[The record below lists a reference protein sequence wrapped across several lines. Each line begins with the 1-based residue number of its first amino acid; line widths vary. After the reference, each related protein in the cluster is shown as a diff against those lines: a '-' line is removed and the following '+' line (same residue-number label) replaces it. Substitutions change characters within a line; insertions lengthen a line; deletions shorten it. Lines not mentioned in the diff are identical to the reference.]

1 MPRKISADLKKLIN
15 VSGVPTKGRNKPPTS
30 PFKFKKSTKK
40 EKEKAIRP
48 NKTVV
53 RGTKPKKAKAKF
65 GKPTDDKKKPQDKKK
80 KTKQP
85 SKKSSKIVKIPQ
97 RSDKAAIF
105 TIITSREYS
114 PGGCLPKSI
123 LI

>member
-40 EKEKAIRP
+40 KDKDKVIRP
-48 NKTVV
+48 NQTVV
-53 RGTKPKKAKAKF
+53 RRTKPKKAKF
-65 GKPTDDKKKPQDKKK
+65 GKPTDEKKKPQDKKK

>member
-15 VSGVPTKGRNKPPTS
+15 VSGVPTKGRNKSPTS
-30 PFKFKKSTKK
+30 PFKFKKPNKK
-40 EKEKAIRP
+40 EIAIRP

-53 RGTKPKKAKAKF
+53 RRTKPKKAKF
-65 GKPTDDKKKPQDKKK
+65 GKPADDKKKPQDKKK